1 MGAGCCKEEAIDF
14 TSEIELSHFHL
25 LRSVGKG
32 AFGKVRVVQHKK
44 TKEIYALKYINKAK
58 CIRMRAV
65 ENIIQERRLLE
76 EVEFSL
82 ICNLRYAFQDDEN
95 LFMVL
100 DLMLGGDLRFHLE
113 RAGPM
118 KEDVVRFYVAELA
131 LALDALHSRRIIHRD
146 LKPDNV
152 LLDEHGHAH
161 LTDFNIAV
169 YYNPTKPLV
178 SIAGSMAYMAPEVL
192 LRKGYFESV
201 DWWSLGVVMF
211 ELLFGRRPFRGKSND
226 LLTNSIL
233 RDPLPFP
240 ENVDDIIS
248 APCLDVLSKLCE
260 RDISKRLGCTP
271 EGLDAFK
278 KHSWFQNIEWD
289 KLVTKEATPPFEPDS
304 KKANF
309 DATHELEELLM
320 EDNPLKAKKRA
331 QTSPEVELSSE
342 MQLMEDKFIIYDFT
356 KVKRSHSLSRPTGAS
371 SGNKSLLRSG
381 SIGHGHHGHHHNHHE
396 SKMSVSSTTLE
407 GVLNTKSSFGRIEHL
422 PSMTMAGA
430 NATGPGAAAI
440 AQAPAKLYRPESPSD
455 LVGQER
461 FNPDEDQLNLT
472 TISSTTTTTATA
484 SGEQNVVSAPHS
496 SGKSNSSSDGPQ
508 RFQPLSKS
516 PSRETQNTVVQ
527 PAEECELVQEEQ
539 REGGVEESVAARSV
553 KPTSA
558 GSQTLGAS
566 QQQQQQQQ
574 QPEQQLATT
583 TAATHDLT
591 NRAQFPYTDSTT
603 PSSPSNSSGSS
614 TLSTPVTAY
623 NNSPAPSHP
632 QKHGTAETVLF
643 SSSDSGTSLSTM
655 GDPFGGSSADP
666 LMDPAAIPNTPVTLR
681 SRVLRGREPS
691 QSNTGNG
698 LPKGGRAFELSS
710 QAQHERHQHHPHGQQ
725 QAQTQTHLTHQKTTS
740 QISGHGR
747 PMSAY
752 TISTSNAGSFHEAMM
767 EFQET
772 RSMTLA
778 YQPHPFRAS
787 ISSGFEGLTVGLRK
801 GSLDGLSSSEN
812 CSLPPPLPPTGSKAI
827 HGGSVAVATAEPSSS
842 EEVIKTNGGSGMA
855 TISL

>member
-14 TSEIELSHFHL
+14 NSEIELSHFHL

-118 KEDVVRFYVAELA
+118 KEDVVKFYVAELA

-240 ENVDDIIS
+240 DNVGDIIS

-278 KHSWFQNIEWD
+278 QHPWFHNVDWD
-289 KLVTKEATPPFEPDS
+289 KLVTKEAVPPFEPDS
-304 KKANF
+304 KRANF

-342 MQLMEDKFIIYDFT
+342 MQLMEDKFIVYDFT
-356 KVKRSHSLSRPTGAS
+356 KVKRSHSLSRPTSTG
-371 SGNKSLLRSG
+371 GKNLLRSG
-381 SIGHGHHGHHHNHHE
+381 STSHGHHE
-396 SKMSVSSTTLE
+396 SKLSMSSATLD
-407 GVLNTKSSFGRIEHL
+407 GVLNTRNSSGRIEAMNGNGTTTQ
-422 PSMTMAGA
+422 SSAMMA
-430 NATGPGAAAI
+430 
-440 AQAPAKLYRPESPSD
+440 KMFRPESPSD

-472 TISSTTTTTATA
+472 TVSTTTSALPSLP
-484 SGEQNVVSAPHS
+484 SGN
-496 SGKSNSSSDGPQ
+496 GG
-508 RFQPLSKS
+508 QPLTKS
-516 PSRETQNTVVQ
+516 PSRETQDTVVQ
-527 PAEECELVQEEQ
+527 LAEDSDFVQEAV
-539 REGGVEESVAARSV
+539 EGPDSKESVVTSAMTRSN
-553 KPTSA
+553 KPTSV
-558 GSQTLGAS
+558 GSRTFGAS
-566 QQQQQQQQ
+566 HQQQQQ
-574 QPEQQLATT
+574 
-583 TAATHDLT
+583 AAAREASQGRS
-591 NRAQFPYTDSTT
+591 NFPYADSTT
-603 PSSPSNSSGSS
+603 PSSPANSSGSS
-614 TLSTPVTAY
+614 TLSTPATTY
-623 NNSPAPSHP
+623 NNSPAPSHLH
-632 QKHGTAETVLF
+632 KHGAAGTILF
-643 SSSDSGTSLSTM
+643 SSPDSGAPLSTF
-655 GDPFGGSSADP
+655 GTPFGSNGINGGSGAAP
-666 LMDPAAIPNTPVTLR
+666 LMDPATIPNTPVTLR
-681 SRVLRGREPS
+681 SRTLRGREPS
-691 QSNTGNG
+691 LNTG
-698 LPKGGRAFELSS
+698 PKGGRAFELSS
-710 QAQHERHQHHPHGQQ
+710 QAQHDRHSQIGQHAPAQGQTSQHQLQ
-725 QAQTQTHLTHQKTTS
+725 QTNHQKSTS
-740 QISGHGR
+740 QISSGQGR

-752 TISTSNAGSFHEAMM
+752 TTSTSNGGCSSFQEAMF

-772 RSMTLA
+772 RSMNLA
-778 YQPHPFRAS
+778 YQPHSFRAS
-787 ISSGFEGLTVGLRK
+787 ISGGFDSLNGLGL
-801 GSLDGLSSSEN
+801 GSLDGLGTSSSG
-812 CSLPPPLPPTGSKAI
+812 LPPLASASKATT
-827 HGGSVAVATAEPSSS
+827 VATAETLLMANGKEGEEREGMVKNGSS
-842 EEVIKTNGGSGMA
+842 GSGCGASNMA

>member
-14 TSEIELSHFHL
+14 TSEI
-25 LRSVGKG
+25 GKG

-118 KEDVVRFYVAELA
+118 KEEVVRFYVAELA

-169 YYNPTKPLV
+169 YYNPSKPLV

-192 LRKGYFESV
+192 MRKGYFESV

-211 ELLFGRRPFRGKSND
+211 ELLFGR
-226 LLTNSIL
+226 
-233 RDPLPFP
+233 
-240 ENVDDIIS
+240 
-248 APCLDVLSKLCE
+248 LCE

-278 KHSWFQNIEWD
+278 QHPWFQGIEWD
-289 KLVTKEATPPFEPDS
+289 KLVTKEAIPPFEPDS

-342 MQLMEDKFIIYDFT
+342 MQLMEDKFIIYDFS

-371 SGNKSLLRSG
+371 GGGNKNLPRSG
-381 SIGHGHHGHHHNHHE
+381 SAGHGHVHGQHHE
-396 SKMSVSSTTLE
+396 SKMSMSSATLD
-407 GVLNTKSSFGRIEHL
+407 GVLTTRNSSGRIEHL
-422 PSMTMAGA
+422 PSMAGA
-430 NATGPGAAAI
+430 NATGPGAAAA
-440 AQAPAKLYRPESPSD
+440 AQGPTKMYRSDSPSD
-455 LVGQER
+455 LVGRER
-461 FNPDEDQLNLT
+461 FNPDEDQLIT
-472 TISSTTTTTATA
+472 TILTVTTSA
-484 SGEQNVVSAPHS
+484 SGEQNVDPAPPS
-496 SGKSNSSSDGPQ
+496 TSQSL
-508 RFQPLSKS
+508 QPLSKT
-516 PSRETQNTVVQ
+516 PSRETQDTVVQ
-527 PAEECELVQEEQ
+527 PEEESEFLQEEQ
-539 REGGVEESVAARSV
+539 RGVEEPVAAKSV

-558 GSQTLGAS
+558 DSRTLGAS
-566 QQQQQQQQ
+566 QQQQQQQEQ
-574 QPEQQLATT
+574 QPATSANVPY
-583 TAATHDLT
+583 AA
-591 NRAQFPYTDSTT
+591 STT
-603 PSSPSNSSGSS
+603 PSSPSNSLGSS
-614 TLSTPVTAY
+614 TLSTPSTTY
-623 NNSPAPSHP
+623 NSSPAPSHP
-632 QKHGTAETVLF
+632 HKHGAAGTVLF
-643 SSSDSGTSLSTM
+643 TSPDSGTSLSTM
-655 GDPFGGSSADP
+655 GGPFGSSATP
-666 LMDPAAIPNTPVTLR
+666 LMDSVTISNTPVTPR
-681 SRVLRGREPS
+681 SRALRGREPS
-691 QSNTGNG
+691 QGNTGSG
-698 LPKGGRAFELSS
+698 VLPKGGRAFELSS
-710 QAQHERHQHHPHGQQ
+710 QAQNERHHHLQGQQ
-725 QAQTQTHLTHQKTTS
+725 QVQAPNQQQRQQQHHLTHQKTAS
-740 QISGHGR
+740 QISSVHGR

-752 TISTSNAGSFHEAMM
+752 TTSTSNVGSFHEAMM

-787 ISSGFEGLTVGLRK
+787 ISGGLEGLSGGLRR
-801 GSLDGLSSSEN
+801 GSLDGMSSGGN
-812 CSLPPPLPPTGSKAI
+812 NNSLPPPLPSNTESKVMAPN
-827 HGGSVAVATAEPSSS
+827 GGSHVAVATAESALS
-842 EEVIKTNGGSGMA
+842 EEGIKTSSGGPGMA